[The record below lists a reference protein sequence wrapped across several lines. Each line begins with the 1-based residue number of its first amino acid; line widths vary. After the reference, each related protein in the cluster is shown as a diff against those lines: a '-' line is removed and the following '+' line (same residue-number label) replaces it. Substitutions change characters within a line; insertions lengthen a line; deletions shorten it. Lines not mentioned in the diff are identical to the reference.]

1 MHYHFCCFGPRIFFT
16 FNMSQLSS
24 LPDFSPCFAISATLS
39 FIGSAHFA
47 MVRYQEFKAKNEV
60 GEDIVS
66 STGGEH
72 PKVDNDNSDADEE
85 SEDKS
90 THAKTRRKHSS
101 KSSSSLSI
109 VKGFLFYLLLSFV
122 FF

>member
-1 MHYHFCCFGPRIFFT
+1 
-16 FNMSQLSS
+16 MSQLSS

-60 GEDIVS
+60 GEDIAS
-66 STGGEH
+66 STVGEH
-72 PKVDNDNSDADEE
+72 SKVDNNNSDADEE

-90 THAKTRRKHSS
+90 IHAKTRRKHSS

-109 VKGFLFYLLLSFV
+109 VKGLLFILFCPLC
-122 FF
+122 FFECNI